1 MRCVSAGPRNVTAPG
16 TAGRGCAP
24 EAIRSAPYS
33 IVSDVV
39 RACLRTASTLTSAP
53 GVNVAPASSA
63 RRARSKCC
71 ASPSP
76 NGSATDIGR
85 YQNCGSG
92 ASSSTFT
99 NSPASARSASAA
111 SSAATPPPAIRTLVV
126 SPRIAP
132 PSVDDQDV
140 TVGLAL
146 DAAADAEPEQA
157 GEDAR
162 LTGSDDDQ
170 VGVTHLGDAD
180 DLMCRLAQPGDVLA
194 VEAVLGQDG
203 GRMAKLLVVLLER
216 VDWVD
221 RPEAV
226 SGRHKGSR
234 DARDDELAAECRGQ
248 LDRTG
253 ERSLRGLALVVS
265 DHDGVHR
272 WPPCRMSPGWSPR
285 RRVRPTA
292 KTALRSA
299 AFYGFTGATRTAA
312 GTRSP
317 ATIQA
322 IAPAANPSPAA
333 RSGSNQATKRKAGT
347 AINGCGRLENTLQPA
362 ALPTEI
368 PRGTSTRLI
377 ASPSGMLWTA
387 IARAIT
393 SPSSSPPPNATPTP
407 TPSVNEWIV
416 ITPTIS
422 TIEIASAPP
431 IEPKWRPRSRLR
443 RRLVTAM
450 KSAPAARPSS
460 TRPAP
465 RCHPSHTSPTLA
477 PAMAPAASAF
487 ATPSDDSLG
496 WDSRRNGSAPRPVA
510 SAVASAAR
518 KTAPMLKRPSAR
530 RGRRRCRAWR

>member
-1 MRCVSAGPRNVTAPG
+1 MSASSCSMRCVSAGPRNVTAPG

-24 EAIRSAPYS
+24 EAIRSASYS
-33 IVSDVV
+33 SVSDVV
-39 RACLRTASTLTSAP
+39 RACPRTASTPTSAP

-63 RRARSKCC
+63 RRPRSKCC

-92 ASSSTFT
+92 ASSSTSS
-99 NSPASARSASAA
+99 NSPANARSASAA
-111 SSAATPPPAIRTLVV
+111 SSAATPPPAIRTLVA
-126 SPRIAP
+126 SPRMAP

-140 TVGLAL
+140 TVGLPL
-146 DAAADAEPEQA
+146 DAAADAESEQA

-170 VGVTHLGDAD
+170 IGVTYLGDTD
-180 DLMCRLAQPGDVLA
+180 DLVCRLAQPGDVLA
-194 VEAVLGQDG
+194 VESVLGEDG
-203 GRMAKLLVVLLER
+203 GGMAKLLVVLLER
-216 VDWVD
+216 VDRVD

-226 SGRHKGSR
+226 SRRHEGSR
-234 DARDDELAAECRGQ
+234 DARDHNLPAECRGQ

-253 ERSLRGLALVVS
+253 ERPLRGLAFVVS
-265 DHDGVHR
+265 NHDGLHR
-272 WPPCRMSPGWSPR
+272 RPPFDGARMVASAPRPTNRENRSPR
-285 RRVRPTA
+285 RGF
-292 KTALRSA
+292 LRIHRRAACSA
-299 AFYGFTGATRTAA
+299 SMAAAASEPASATLQPGATRTAA

-347 AINGCGRLENTLQPA
+347 AMNGCGRLENTLQAA
-362 ALPTEI
+362 ALPTET

-407 TPSVNEWIV
+407 TPSVNEWTV

-431 IEPKWRPRSRLR
+431 IAPKW
-443 RRLVTAM
+443 
-450 KSAPAARPSS
+450 
-460 TRPAP
+460 
-465 RCHPSHTSPTLA
+465 
-477 PAMAPAASAF
+477 
-487 ATPSDDSLG
+487 
-496 WDSRRNGSAPRPVA
+496 
-510 SAVASAAR
+510 
-518 KTAPMLKRPSAR
+518 
-530 RGRRRCRAWR
+530 

>member
-299 AFYGFTGATRTAA
+299 AFYGFTGA
-312 GTRSP
+312 P
-317 ATIQA
+317 
-322 IAPAANPSPAA
+322 PAA
-333 RSGSNQATKRKAGT
+333 RAWRRRRARPRAPRSNPARRGQPRVRGRRRRSRPSRPPRTRAPPPGEARTRRRRGKPEPPSTAAAGSR
-347 AINGCGRLENTLQPA
+347 
-362 ALPTEI
+362 
-368 PRGTSTRLI
+368 TR
-377 ASPSGMLWTA
+377 
-387 IARAIT
+387 
-393 SPSSSPPPNATPTP
+393 SSPPPC
-407 TPSVNEWIV
+407 
-416 ITPTIS
+416 
-422 TIEIASAPP
+422 
-431 IEPKWRPRSRLR
+431 RPRFRA
-443 RRLVTAM
+443 V
-450 KSAPAARPSS
+450 
-460 TRPAP
+460 PAP
-465 RCHPSHTSPTLA
+465 
-477 PAMAPAASAF
+477 
-487 ATPSDDSLG
+487 G
-496 WDSRRNGSAPRPVA
+496 
-510 SAVASAAR
+510 
-518 KTAPMLKRPSAR
+518 
-530 RGRRRCRAWR
+530 

>member
-1 MRCVSAGPRNVTAPG
+1 MSASSCSMRCVSAGPRNVTAPG

-24 EAIRSAPYS
+24 EAIRSASYS
-33 IVSDVV
+33 SVSDVV
-39 RACLRTASTLTSAP
+39 RACPRTASTPTSAP

-63 RRARSKCC
+63 RRPRSKCC

-92 ASSSTFT
+92 ASSSTSS
-99 NSPASARSASAA
+99 NSPANARSASAA
-111 SSAATPPPAIRTLVV
+111 SSAATPPPAIRTLVA
-126 SPRIAP
+126 SPRMAP

-140 TVGLAL
+140 TVGLPL

-162 LTGSDDDQ
+162 LTSSDDDQ
-170 VGVTHLGDAD
+170 VGVTYLGDTD
-180 DLMCRLAQPGDVLA
+180 DLVRRLAQPGDVLA
-194 VEAVLGQDG
+194 VESVLGEDG
-203 GRMAKLLVVLLER
+203 GGMAKLLVVLLER
-216 VDWVD
+216 VDRVD

-226 SGRHKGSR
+226 SRRHEGSR
-234 DARDDELAAECRGQ
+234 DARDHKLPAECRGQ

-253 ERSLRGLALVVS
+253 ERPLRGLAFVVS
-265 DHDGVHR
+265 NHDGLHLGLLSMV
-272 WPPCRMSPGWSPR
+272 PGWSPR
-285 RRVRPTA
+285 RRF
-292 KTALRSA
+292 LRIHRRAACSA
-299 AFYGFTGATRTAA
+299 SMAAAASEPASATLQPGATRTAA

-347 AINGCGRLENTLQPA
+347 AMNGCGRLENTLQAA
-362 ALPTEI
+362 ALPTET

-407 TPSVNEWIV
+407 TPSVNEWTV

-431 IEPKWRPRSRLR
+431 IAPKW
-443 RRLVTAM
+443 
-450 KSAPAARPSS
+450 
-460 TRPAP
+460 
-465 RCHPSHTSPTLA
+465 
-477 PAMAPAASAF
+477 
-487 ATPSDDSLG
+487 
-496 WDSRRNGSAPRPVA
+496 
-510 SAVASAAR
+510 
-518 KTAPMLKRPSAR
+518 
-530 RGRRRCRAWR
+530 